1 MKKVTNSKKDLDDLK
16 SQLARI
22 LADYDNLRKRTDEER
37 ETWIKFSTQRV
48 IVKLI
53 PILDALE
60 SAQDH
65 LKDQG
70 LGIAINEFKKVVSE
84 EEIEEVK
91 PEVGSMFDESVSEVV
106 ESVEGEDKG
115 KIAEVVLNGWKYKDG
130 RVLRYARVK
139 VYGDKEFEEKK
150 EELDKEMARGEHI

>member
-1 MKKVTNSKKDLDDLK
+1 
-16 SQLARI
+16 
-22 LADYDNLRKRTDEER
+22 
-37 ETWIKFSTQRV
+37 
-48 IVKLI
+48 
-53 PILDALE
+53 
-60 SAQDH
+60 
-65 LKDQG
+65 
-70 LGIAINEFKKVVSE
+70 
-84 EEIEEVK
+84 
-91 PEVGSMFDESVSEVV
+91 MFDESVSEVV